1 MACAFLAGGSAAPL
15 AAFWR
20 SLPEA
25 ETVSD
30 PRGPKRSGG
39 WQPGNYF
46 ASRCKAAPPQKN
58 HRAERDKQKTR
69 GGGGK

>member
-1 MACAFLAGGSAAPL
+1 LPEDGAAL
-15 AAFWR
+15 IAAFTAILW
-20 SLPEA
+20 PEA

-30 PRGPKRSGG
+30 PQGREG

-46 ASRCKAAPPQKN
+46 ASRCKAALPQKPV
-58 HRAERDKQKTR
+58 APGATDQKTR